1 MEKLSFPRNKFNA
14 AGMSNGDIR
23 AFLVAT
29 AYPQYFLSITAFP
42 GYLLRDDAVS
52 LQNLSKMC
60 IKMYVG

>member
-1 MEKLSFPRNKFNA
+1 
-14 AGMSNGDIR
+14 MSNGDIR